1 MDQPVILIAEDEP
14 IVGLDLCDTIAEAG
28 YLVEGP
34 HADLNS
40 AMLAFQKRRP
50 DLAILDI
57 RLNDTVVYPFAE
69 KLIAEDVPVIFHSGH
84 LPLDEVDARFPDA
97 PALSKPC
104 PPGDILSQVHSTLNP
119 CDQAADEP
127 MIDAAT
133 PDAQTV

>member
-40 AMLAFQKRRP
+40 
-50 DLAILDI
+50 AILDI

-104 PPGDILSQVHSTLNP
+104 PPGEILSQVHSTLNP

>member
-57 RLNDTVVYPFAE
+57 RLKDKGVYPFAE

-97 PALSKPC
+97 PALAKPC
-104 PPGDILSQVHSTLNP
+104 PPGEILSQVHSTLNG
-119 CDQAADEP
+119 DGQAEDRSAADTVR
-127 MIDAAT
+127 M
-133 PDAQTV
+133 DAQTA

>member
-1 MDQPVILIAEDEP
+1 MDQPVILIAEDET
-14 IVGLDLCDTIAEAG
+14 IVGLDLCHTIEEAG
-28 YLVEGP
+28 YEVEGP

-104 PPGDILSQVHSTLNP
+104 PPGEILNQVHSTLNP
-119 CDQAADEP
+119 DDQAADEP
-127 MIDAAT
+127 LIDAAT
-133 PDAQTV
+133 PDVQTV